1 VLQIGQILLTD
12 KRGNMNRGETDPV
25 KGFLYSLGGVLLLS
39 TNFVTAKYGLEG
51 FNPETF
57 SLVWTSAAA
66 IYAFSIA
73 LAVGSSRARIFPIA
87 NMKAMLALGI
97 ATGFGM
103 VLAWKGLSYLDPA
116 FASFLWRFFP
126 VVTILSAVLFFEER
140 LSKQEVLSMAIMLL
154 GSLWSVAGRWETV
167 GTGVLLTI
175 LAGFAATLQLLIAK
189 TQTHRVHPNVI
200 VAYRVGIGAVAIAF
214 WVFMTNTADFAVE
227 LRYWCVTLLGAF
239 LGPCASFLL
248 TFRAYQYWTL
258 SQSTIVLTAQ
268 PLLVLPL
275 AYMFLGTLPTL
286 RELLGG
292 SLILVGAF
300 WLALVQGAKRTK
312 RGPSHLTNL

>member
-1 VLQIGQILLTD
+1 
-12 KRGNMNRGETDPV
+12 MNRVETDPV
-25 KGFLYSLGGVLLLS
+25 KGFLYSLGGVVLLS

-66 IYAFSIA
+66 VYASAIA
-73 LAVGSSRARIFPIA
+73 VAARSSRRQILYMAH
-87 NMKAMLALGI
+87 MKAMLALGI
-97 ATGFGM
+97 ATAFGM
-103 VLAWKGLSYLDPA
+103 VLAWTGLSTLDPA

-126 VVTILSAVLFFEER
+126 VVTILSGVLFLKER
-140 LSKQEVLSMAIMLL
+140 LSKQEVLSMVIMLL
-154 GSLWSVAGRWETV
+154 GSLWSVAGRWEKV

-175 LAGFAATLQLLIAK
+175 LAGCAATIQLLIAK
-189 TQTHRVHPNVI
+189 SQTHRVHPNVI
-200 VAYRVGIGAVAIAF
+200 VAYRVGIGAIAIAF
-214 WVFMTNTADFAVE
+214 WTFFTDSASFAVAP
-227 LRYWCVTLLGAF
+227 RYWCATLLGAF

-275 AYMFLGTLPTL
+275 AYIFLGSLPTP

-292 SLILVGAF
+292 SVILLGAF
-300 WLALVQGAKRTK
+300 WLAFIQGTK
-312 RGPSHLTNL
+312 KTKGGPSHANNL